1 MSAVFLIGG
10 CRDPRGVVAS
20 HDPFLE
26 GGWLRPVV
34 CVMHEDEGLDPAR
47 SCRRQRVC
55 QWRYQCRG
63 AETSTDDTRDSR
75 YVSVPSVLT
84 SQSVQAV
91 HLVIDGW
98 SFRRCRYGRQEQV
111 ATSACYSLRYYSAP
125 NRRRRNKRDRQGGRS
140 LVRDYLELGAVKAAD
155 FVSPLS

>member
-55 QWRYQCRG
+55 QWRWQCTG
-63 AETSTDDTRDSR
+63 AETSRDDTPNSR
-75 YVSVPSVLT
+75 CANVLSVLT
-84 SQSVQAV
+84 AQSVQAT
-91 HLVIDGW
+91 HLLI
-98 SFRRCRYGRQEQV
+98 SGRLVPRNVQV
-111 ATSACYSLRYYSAP
+111 K
-125 NRRRRNKRDRQGGRS
+125 RRRGWRDINHDANTRQ
-140 LVRDYLELGAVKAAD
+140 LGVGNAACEAD
-155 FVSPLS
+155 AATPSAWS